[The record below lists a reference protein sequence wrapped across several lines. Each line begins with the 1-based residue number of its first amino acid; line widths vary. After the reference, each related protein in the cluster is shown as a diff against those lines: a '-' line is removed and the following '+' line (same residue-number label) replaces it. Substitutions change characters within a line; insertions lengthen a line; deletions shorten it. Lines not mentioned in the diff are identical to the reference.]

1 MRHTP
6 QAGGEAAARLRGVGL
21 YCISMM
27 CFTGLDTLA
36 KLVSHSVPVVEI
48 VWVRF
53 LGQTIFVILLL
64 RPWRSLD
71 AFRMASPLS
80 QIIRAV
86 ALFLSTTFNF
96 FALRSL
102 QMDQTATIGFSSAFI
117 VAGLAGPVLGEW
129 IGWRRWLA
137 ILVGFVGVLIVIRPE
152 AGSFDPALLWSVAA
166 TLCYSVY
173 NLLTRKLTATD
184 SAASLL
190 LYSGLVPALFLAPIA
205 LPIAVWPPSLW
216 IGAAILG
223 TAAFGAVGHAIIIQA
238 FRRAPASLLAP
249 FTYSQIIWMPAAGFL
264 VFGDVPGGHTLI
276 GAAII
281 VASGL
286 YILYRE
292 RVHGDH

>member
-6 QAGGEAAARLRGVGL
+6 QAGGEAAARLGGVGL
-21 YCISMM
+21 YCVSMI

-36 KLVSHSVPVVEI
+36 KLVSHSVPVVEV

-53 LGQTIFVILLL
+53 LGQSIFVILLL
-64 RPWRSLD
+64 RPWRGLEP
-71 AFRMASPLS
+71 FRIASPVS
-80 QIIRAV
+80 QIVRAV
-86 ALFLSTTFNF
+86 ALFGSTTFNF
-96 FALRSL
+96 LALRSL
-102 QMDQTATIGFSSAFI
+102 QMDQTATIGFASAFV

-137 ILVGFVGVLIVIRPE
+137 IFAGFCGVVVVIRPE
-152 AGSFDPALLWSVAA
+152 AGSFDPALLWSVAS
-166 TLCYSVY
+166 TLAYSVY

-184 SAASLL
+184 SSASLL
-190 LYSGLVPALFLAPIA
+190 LYSGLLPAVFLAPVA
-205 LPIAVWPPSLW
+205 WPVAVWPPSFW

-223 TAAFGAVGHAIIIQA
+223 TAVFGAVGHAIIIQA

-249 FTYSQIIWMPAAGFL
+249 FSYSQIIWMPAAGYL
-264 VFGDVPGGHTLI
+264 VFSDVPDGHTLV